1 MNEWYF
7 FQPRKNS
14 VSYSKSNSREE
25 EAVVFPSDLPAKDDS
40 EGEAEFEV
48 LSGFQCSPSLEDD
61 SIQAEETAEVKND
74 LPHVHHSETEGEFVA
89 VDHQSCCQC
98 AAEDGIMIISNHFC
112 LDQEVLSTGD
122 EIDENPLASECE
134 QQDQQSLLSSTH
146 SSDGTADGWRELPQL
161 SESGSFSFGSDS
173 NNSEEDNAI
182 EPIPEDEEE
191 SQDFV
196 DLSHEVDPMNEM
208 VESSCSVFSF
218 DSDLFSPS
226 DVNEDIDNDDNQ
238 SDITEASGVSNVDK
252 ERDQDQEKV
261 EEVENHLSAE
271 SSDDAGSF
279 FVDLPT
285 LFVVL
290 GVTTALGFS
299 IGYGKT
305 NVTILIY

>member
-1 MNEWYF
+1 M
-7 FQPRKNS
+7 
-14 VSYSKSNSREE
+14 SYSKSNSREE

-48 LSGFQCSPSLEDD
+48 LSGFQCSPSQEDD
-61 SIQAEETAEVKND
+61 ITQAEEIAEVKND
-74 LPHVHHSETEGEFVA
+74 VPHVHESEAEDEFAA
-89 VDHQSCCQC
+89 VHQSSCQC

-112 LDQEVLSTGD
+112 MDQEVPSTGD

-134 QQDQQSLLSSTH
+134 QQDQQGLLSSTH
-146 SSDGTADGWRELPQL
+146 SSDSTADGWRELPQL

-196 DLSHEVDPMNEM
+196 DLSHEVDPLSEM

-226 DVNEDIDNDDNQ
+226 DVDEDIDNDNNQ
-238 SDITEASGVSNVDK
+238 SDITEVSGISNKDK

-261 EEVENHLSAE
+261 EEVKNHLSAE
-271 SSDDAGSF
+271 SIDDAGSF
-279 FVDLPT
+279 FVDIPT

-299 IGYGKT
+299 IGYGKIT
-305 NVTILIY
+305 TVTILIY

>member
-1 MNEWYF
+1 M
-7 FQPRKNS
+7 
-14 VSYSKSNSREE
+14 SYSKSNSREE

-48 LSGFQCSPSLEDD
+48 LSGFQCSPSQEDD
-61 SIQAEETAEVKND
+61 ITQAEEIAEVKND
-74 LPHVHHSETEGEFVA
+74 VPHVHESEAEDEFAA
-89 VDHQSCCQC
+89 VHQSSCQC

-112 LDQEVLSTGD
+112 MDQEVPSTGD

-134 QQDQQSLLSSTH
+134 QQDQQGLLSSTH
-146 SSDGTADGWRELPQL
+146 SSDSTADGWRELPQL

-218 DSDLFSPS
+218 DSDLFCPS
-226 DVNEDIDNDDNQ
+226 DVDEDIDNDDNQ
-238 SDITEASGVSNVDK
+238 SDITEVSEISNVDK

-261 EEVENHLSAE
+261 QEVENHLSAE
-271 SSDDAGSF
+271 SIDDAGSF
-279 FVDLPT
+279 FVDIPT

-305 NVTILIY
+305 N